1 MKYQVDKL
9 DGGKLII
16 NRHFQRCLEF
26 NNIKTAQDLFDLNG
40 VIVKKILA
48 ERGTERVMLKNYKG
62 DGHKDVEMYLKRYA
76 PTPLKE
82 HFKGIASLKKTNFDA
97 FDEWN
102 SIMAFHEHNL
112 PTMKPV
118 ALASDGKNC
127 CILTLGI
134 TDYRKASVIFEEI
147 KEAEMNAKNEL
158 ELEKIKQK
166 KSTLIS
172 QIADY
177 VGRMHAAGMAH
188 QDLYLVHFFVKEQ
201 ENMQPYL
208 IDLQRCLVR
217 KKVAWR
223 WRVKDLGQLLFAS
236 DDFLSNSDKL
246 FFWEIYTALAG
257 VKLFKNKRLI
267 NAVRSKANKI
277 SERDKRKL
285 RAAGKNNNL

>member
-9 DGGKLII
+9 DDGKLIV

-26 NNIKTAQDLFDLNG
+26 NNIKTAQDVFDLDG

-62 DGHKDVEMYLKRYA
+62 DGDEVEMYLKRYA
-76 PTPLKE
+76 PTPVKE
-82 HFKGIASLKKTNFDA
+82 IFKGIASLKKTDFDA

-102 SIMAFHEHNL
+102 SIMTFHEYDL

-134 TDYRKASVIFEEI
+134 TGYRKASAIFEELQ
-147 KEAEMNAKNEL
+147 EQEHNTKNDL
-158 ELEKIKQK
+158 ELETIRQN

-188 QDLYLVHFFVKEQ
+188 QDLYLVHFFVKEE

-236 DDFLSNSDKL
+236 DKFLSNSDKM

-257 VKLFKNKRLI
+257 HRLFKNRRLI
-267 NAVRSKANKI
+267 EAVRRKASKILAR
-277 SERDKRKL
+277 EKRKM
-285 RAAGKNNNL
+285 KK

>member
-1 MKYQVDKL
+1 MKYQIDSL
-9 DGGKLII
+9 DGGKLIV

-26 NNIKTAQDLFDLNG
+26 NNIKTADDLFGLEG

-48 ERGTERVMLKNYKG
+48 ERGTERVMLKNYKDNG
-62 DGHKDVEMYLKRYA
+62 VTEVEMYLKRYA
-76 PTPLKE
+76 STPLKE
-82 HFKGIASLKKTNFDA
+82 RFKGIVSFKKTNFNA
-97 FDEWN
+97 YDEWN

-134 TDYRKASVIFEEI
+134 TEYRKASIIFEELQEQE
-147 KEAEMNAKNEL
+147 KNAQNEM
-158 ELEKIKQK
+158 ELEKIRQK

-188 QDLYLVHFFVKEQ
+188 QDLYLVHFFVKEH

-236 DDFLSNSDKL
+236 NKFLSNSDKV

-257 VKLFKNKRLI
+257 YKFFKNRRLI
-267 NAVRSKANKI
+267 NAIRRKANRI
-277 SERDKRKL
+277 LEREQRKQ
-285 RAAGKNNNL
+285 RDIKNKS